1 MSKLG
6 LSLLLL
12 LWMGGSSWYYVC
24 KIKQQCPGT
33 GAGLSKVI
41 DSSSTAGEAIMPLYF
56 THSSLDPQQTQDF
69 ASWKDS
75 IVSLL
80 KGENVLHIKGL
91 YTPGENFTGDHSDP
105 GMERAVIVQE
115 LLVGS
120 GYEKDRIHLMSE
132 KLDISSSDSL
142 KRNLFTL
149 DVRPKE
155 KIVVEE
161 VGKMTIFFPT
171 NSIDILQAGEVTDF
185 LDRYSKFLKSNNEKI
200 VIEGNTDNAG
210 TKEHNKSLGL
220 QRANAI
226 KQMLV
231 DRGVDPSRLTVLSNG
246 DTKPAGS
253 NETDQG
259 KSQNRR
265 VELITRK

>member
-24 KIKQQCPGT
+24 KIKQQCPGVD
-33 GAGLSKVI
+33 AGLSKVNDTSTD
-41 DSSSTAGEAIMPLYF
+41 DSEALMPLYF
-56 THSSLDPQQTQDF
+56 NHSSLDPQQTEGF
-69 ASWKDS
+69 AKWKDS
-75 IVSLL
+75 LVNLL
-80 KGENVLHIKGL
+80 KGDNVIHIKGR
-91 YTPGENFTGDHSDP
+91 YASNENFTGDHSDP
-105 GMERAVIVQE
+105 GMERASIVHQI
-115 LLVGS
+115 LLGKN
-120 GYEKDRIHLMSE
+120 YDKEKIHLMSE
-132 KLDISSSDSL
+132 KMDVQTPDSL
-142 KRNLFTL
+142 KGSLYTL
-149 DVRPKE
+149 EIRPKE

-171 NSIDILQAGEVTDF
+171 NSIDILQAEEVTEF
-185 LDRYSKFLKSNNEKI
+185 LTRYSKFLNSNTEKI

-210 TKEHNKSLGL
+210 TKEHNKALGL

-231 DRGVDPSRLTVLSNG
+231 DRGVDPSRLTVVSNG